1 MSASAGIVI
10 WGHALTALLFG
21 ALGVWTLRL
30 DAKRMPRIPFA
41 IALIA
46 TALWALS
53 VAGIG
58 EGKPGVDLAHGVRD
72 LAWLGVLLLL
82 HRTLRP
88 ENGFASIGSVY
99 AVVALV
105 LITTMVLRLLARIS
119 EQPAVAEAIDQ
130 AAMTLAMMTA
140 IAGLWLV
147 QGLMNGAGG
156 RTRWAIALAPA
167 ALWMLDLVAL
177 GTRYAF
183 PDAGWVHGLRG
194 IVLGLVG
201 ALLAIGLHRADQ
213 WNLRVSRMVAL
224 QSMSFVAAGLYLV
237 FVAGGASAIAQF
249 GGSRAVQTVFIFAAT
264 TTALAALSSPHLRAW
279 LRVKLAKHFYRH
291 RYDYRTEWIRFTDT
305 LGSGETSL
313 QARIVKAVAD
323 LTESP
328 GGVLM
333 VPSGAGLD
341 IAAQWRWDG
350 VALHPGEGADTL
362 LSHLAATRRVIE
374 LDAVRRGKAEPADAA
389 AVPGWLCDAASGWVI
404 VPLPHG
410 DRLAGVI
417 LLGRPA
423 VERPLDWEDFDLL
436 KIAGRQVAS
445 HLAENRA
452 QEALAEAKRFDEFN
466 RRFAF
471 ILHDIKNLVS
481 QLSLVARNAERHAD
495 NPEFRADMVATLNE
509 SAGRMNALLAKL
521 SQHHQARAEPMTP
534 VVLHRLADMVTAKR
548 KGHHPII
555 LSGDA
560 TATAIGDPA
569 RIEQILSHLIQNA
582 IDASAPD
589 EAIILRIGDD
599 GAGATID
606 VVDRGSGM
614 SPGFVR
620 DRLFKPFDSTK
631 AGGFGIGAFE
641 ARQLAETMHGRLDV
655 HSREGEGTRFR
666 LTLPRF
672 DSNGADT
679 HPMEFAA

>member
-1 MSASAGIVI
+1 MTASAGIVI

-58 EGKPGVDLAHGVRD
+58 ESQPGVDLAQGLRD

-88 ENGFASIGSVY
+88 ENGFAPIGSVY

-105 LITTMVLRLLARIS
+105 LITTMVLRLLARAT
-119 EQPAVAEAIDQ
+119 EQQAVADAIDQ
-130 AAMTLAMMTA
+130 AATMLAMMTA

-147 QGLMNGAGG
+147 QGLMNGTGG

-167 ALWMLDLVAL
+167 ALWTLDLIAL
-177 GTRYAF
+177 ASAYVSSDGDWA
-183 PDAGWVHGLRG
+183 HGLRG
-194 IVLGLVG
+194 IALGLVG

-224 QSMSFVAAGLYLV
+224 QSMSFVAAGLYLT
-237 FVAGGASAIAQF
+237 FVAAGASAISHW
-249 GGSRAVQTVFIFAAT
+249 GGSRAAQTVFIFGAT
-264 TTALAALSSPHLRAW
+264 ATALAALSSPHLRAW

-291 RYDYRTEWIRFTDT
+291 RYDYRAEWIRFTDT

-313 QARIVKAVAD
+313 QDRIVKAVAD

-328 GGVLM
+328 GGLLL
-333 VPSGAGLD
+333 VPSGTGLD
-341 IAAQWRWDG
+341 LAADWRWQG
-350 VALHPGEGADTL
+350 VALHPGDGADAL
-362 LSHLAATRRVIE
+362 LSHLTTTRRVIE
-374 LDAVRRGKAEPADAA
+374 LDAVRRGQADGADAA
-389 AVPGWLCDAASGWVI
+389 AVPGWIIDVADAWVV

-417 LLGRPA
+417 LLARPA
-423 VERPLDWEDFDLL
+423 IERPLDWEDFDLL

-445 HLAENRA
+445 HLAEARA
-452 QEALAEAKRFDEFN
+452 RQALAEAERFDEFN

-509 SAGRMNALLAKL
+509 SSGRMNALLAKL
-521 SQHHQARAEPMTP
+521 SQHHQAKGEPMVP
-534 VVLHRLADMVTAKR
+534 VALHALVESVASRR
-548 KGHHPII
+548 KGQHPIT
-555 LSGDA
+555 LSGDM
-560 TATAIGDPA
+560 TATAWGDPA
-569 RIEQILSHLIQNA
+569 RIEQIVSHLIQNA
-582 IDASAPD
+582 IDASAPG

-599 GAGATID
+599 GDGVTID

-641 ARQLAETMHGRLDV
+641 ARQLASAMQGRLDV

-666 LTLPRF
+666 LTLPRAAEH
-672 DSNGADT
+672 N
-679 HPMEFAA
+679 MEHAA

>member
-10 WGHALTALLFG
+10 WGHALAALLFG

-58 EGKPGVDLAHGVRD
+58 EADASVDLAQGVRD

-88 ENGFASIGSVY
+88 ENGFAPIGSVY

-105 LITTMVLRLLARIS
+105 LITTMVLRLLARIT

-130 AAMTLAMMTA
+130 AALMLGMMTA

-147 QGLMNGAGG
+147 QGLMSGAGG

-167 ALWMLDLVAL
+167 ALWTLDLVVLVASHVSQ
-177 GTRYAF
+177 
-183 PDAGWVHGLRG
+183 DAAWAYGLRG
-194 IVLGLVG
+194 VALGLFG

-237 FVAGGASAIAQF
+237 LVAGGASGIAHL
-249 GGSRAVQTVFIFAAT
+249 GGSRAMQTVFIFGAT
-264 TTALAALSSPHLRAW
+264 TTALAALSSPHLRAL

-291 RYDYRTEWIRFTDT
+291 RYDYRAEWIRFTDT
-305 LGSGETSL
+305 LGGEEATL
-313 QARIVKAVAD
+313 HGRIVKAVAD

-328 GGVLM
+328 GGLLM

-341 IAAQWRWDG
+341 I
-350 VALHPGEGADTL
+350 VADWKWEGPKVHPGEGADTL
-362 LSHLAATRRVIE
+362 LAHLAATRRVIE
-374 LDAVRRGKAEPADAA
+374 LGAVRGGKAEDADAA
-389 AVPGWLCDAASGWVI
+389 AIPDWMLGVANGWVI

-417 LLGRPA
+417 LLASPP

-452 QEALAEAKRFDEFN
+452 QEALAEAERFDEFN

-495 NPEFRADMVATLNE
+495 NPEFRSDMVATLNE

-521 SQHHQARAEPMTP
+521 SQHHQAGAKPMTSVALYELAQTVAAGRRGPHP
-534 VVLHRLADMVTAKR
+534 VT
-548 KGHHPII
+548 

-582 IDASAPD
+582 IDASPAD
-589 EAIILRIGDD
+589 EAIMLRVGDD
-599 GAGATID
+599 GAAVTID
-606 VVDRGSGM
+606 VVDRGCGM
-614 SPGFVR
+614 SAGFVR

-641 ARQLAETMHGRLDV
+641 ARQLAGAMHGRLDV

-666 LTLPRF
+666 LTLPRAE
-672 DSNGADT
+672 SKM
-679 HPMEFAA
+679 MEHAA

>member
-1 MSASAGIVI
+1 MTASAGIVI

-58 EGKPGVDLAHGVRD
+58 ESQTGVDLAQGVRD

-88 ENGFASIGSVY
+88 ENGFAPIGSVY

-105 LITTMVLRLLARIS
+105 LITTMVLRLLARTTA
-119 EQPAVAEAIDQ
+119 QPAVADAIDQ
-130 AAMTLAMMTA
+130 AATMLAMMTA

-167 ALWMLDLVAL
+167 ALWTLDLIAL
-177 GTRYAF
+177 ASAYVSSDGDWA
-183 PDAGWVHGLRG
+183 HGLRG
-194 IVLGLVG
+194 IALGLVG

-224 QSMSFVAAGLYLV
+224 QSMSFVAAGLYLT
-237 FVAGGASAIAQF
+237 FVAAGASAISHW
-249 GGSRAVQTVFIFAAT
+249 GGSRAAQTVFIFGAT
-264 TTALAALSSPHLRAW
+264 ATALAALSSPHLRAW

-291 RYDYRTEWIRFTDT
+291 RYDYRAEWIRFTDT
-305 LGSGETSL
+305 LGSRDTSL

-333 VPSGAGLD
+333 VPSGTGLD
-341 IAAQWRWDG
+341 LAADWQWQG
-350 VALHPGEGADTL
+350 VEVHPGDGADAL
-362 LSHLAATRRVIE
+362 LSHLATTRRVIE
-374 LDAVRRGKAEPADAA
+374 LDAVRRGQADGADAA
-389 AVPGWLCDAASGWVI
+389 AVPGWIIDVADAWVV

-417 LLGRPA
+417 LLARPA
-423 VERPLDWEDFDLL
+423 IERPLDWEDFDLL

-445 HLAENRA
+445 HLAEARA
-452 QEALAEAKRFDEFN
+452 RQALAEAERFDEFN

-495 NPEFRADMVATLNE
+495 NPEFRADMLLTLKE
-509 SAGRMNALLAKL
+509 SVGKMNDMLARL
-521 SQHHQARAEPMTP
+521 SLHNKGRAEEPRATP
-534 VVLHRLADMVTAKR
+534 LRDLLGQIARTRARQHPVQVSGEAPPALA
-548 KGHHPII
+548 
-555 LSGDA
+555 
-560 TATAIGDPA
+560 DPA
-569 RIEQILSHLIQNA
+569 RVEQIILHLMQNA
-582 IDASAPD
+582 IDASPPD
-589 EAIILRIGDD
+589 SPVELRLSADAQDAIVEVI
-599 GAGATID
+599 
-606 VVDRGSGM
+606 DRGRGM
-614 SPGFVR
+614 SAEYVR
-620 DRLFKPFDSTK
+620 RDLFKPFSSSK
-631 AGGFGIGAFE
+631 PGGFGLGAFE
-641 ARQLAETMHGRLDV
+641 ARSLAQAMGGRIDV
-655 HSREGEGTRFR
+655 DSKPGAGSRFTLR
-666 LTLPRF
+666 LPLAPDIAQT
-672 DSNGADT
+672 
-679 HPMEFAA
+679 EKAA

>member
-41 IALIA
+41 VALIA

-58 EGKPGVDLAHGVRD
+58 EGDPGVDLAQGVRD

-88 ENGFASIGSVY
+88 ENGFAPIGSVY

-105 LITTMVLRLLARIS
+105 LVTTMVLRLLARTTDQ
-119 EQPAVAEAIDQ
+119 EAVADAIGQ
-130 AAMTLAMMTA
+130 AALMLGMMSA

-147 QGLMNGAGG
+147 QGLMTGAGG

-167 ALWMLDLVAL
+167 ALWTLDLVVL
-177 GTRYAF
+177 V
-183 PDAGWVHGLRG
+183 AGYVAGEGAGAHAVRG

-224 QSMSFVAAGLYLV
+224 QSLSFVAAGLYLA
-237 FVAGGASAIAQF
+237 FVAAGASAIAHL
-249 GGSRAVQTVFIFAAT
+249 GGSRASQTVFIFGAT
-264 TTALAALSSPHLRAW
+264 TTALAALSSPHLRSW

-291 RYDYRTEWIRFTDT
+291 RYDYRAEWIRFTDT
-305 LGSGETSL
+305 LGSRAPSL
-313 QARIVKAVAD
+313 QGRIVKAVAD

-328 GGVLM
+328 GGLLL
-333 VPSGAGLD
+333 VPNGASLD
-341 IAAQWRWDG
+341 VAAAWQWVG
-350 VALHPGEGADTL
+350 PEAHPGEGAGAL
-362 LSHLAATRRVIE
+362 LSHLARTRRVIE
-374 LDAVRRGKAEPADAA
+374 LDAVRAGKADGADAA
-389 AVPGWLCDAASGWVI
+389 AVPGWLVDIAEAWVV

-410 DRLAGVI
+410 DRLAGMI
-417 LLGRPA
+417 LLARPA
-423 VERPLDWEDFDLL
+423 VVRPLDWEDFDLL

-445 HLAENRA
+445 HLAEARA
-452 QEALAEAKRFDEFN
+452 QEALAEAERFDEFN

-521 SQHHQARAEPMTP
+521 SQHHQARAEPMKP
-534 VVLHRLADMVTAKR
+534 VALHRLARVVAAQR
-548 KGHHPII
+548 KGQHPIT
-555 LSGDA
+555 LAGDADA
-560 TATAIGDPA
+560 TALGDAA

-582 IDASAPD
+582 IDASPAS

-599 GAGATID
+599 GDGVTID

-614 SPGFVR
+614 SPGFIR

-631 AGGFGIGAFE
+631 SGGFGIGAFE
-641 ARQLAETMHGRLDV
+641 ARQLAAQMHGRLDV

-666 LTLPRF
+666 LTLPRA
-672 DSNGADT
+672 NPADAN
-679 HPMEFAA
+679 PMEHAA

>member
-1 MSASAGIVI
+1 MGAAAGVVI

-30 DAKRMPRIPFA
+30 AAKRMPRIPFA

-58 EGKPGVDLAHGVRD
+58 DGNPGVDLAQGVRD

-82 HRTLRP
+82 HRTFKP
-88 ENGFASIGSVY
+88 EAGFAPIGSVY

-105 LITTMVLRLLARIS
+105 LVTTMVLRLLARVS
-119 EQPAVAEAIDQ
+119 DQPLVAAGIDQ
-130 AAMTLAMMTA
+130 ATLMLGMMTA

-147 QGLMNGAGG
+147 QGLMTGGG

-167 ALWMLDLVAL
+167 ALWTLDLIVLVATYVS
-177 GTRYAF
+177 G
-183 PDAGWVHGLRG
+183 DAGWTQAMRG
-194 IVLGLVG
+194 MALGLVG

-224 QSMSFVAAGLYLV
+224 QSVSFVAVGLYLV
-237 FVAGGASAIAQF
+237 FVAAGASGIAHL
-249 GGSRAVQTVFIFAAT
+249 GGSRAGQTVFIFGAT

-291 RYDYRTEWIRFTDT
+291 RYDYRAEWIRFTDT
-305 LGSGETSL
+305 LGSREPSL
-313 QARIVKAVAD
+313 RGRIVKAIAD

-328 GGVLM
+328 GGVLL
-333 VPSGAGLD
+333 VPNGTGLD
-341 IAAQWRWDG
+341 IAERWKWDG
-350 VALHPGEGADTL
+350 AAVHPGDGADTL
-362 LSHLAATRRVIE
+362 LGHLAATRRVIE
-374 LDAVRRGKAEPADAA
+374 LDAVRAGNTHAPDAA
-389 AVPGWLCDAASGWVI
+389 ACPGWMIDNDDVWVA

-417 LLGRPA
+417 LLARPPI
-423 VERPLDWEDFDLL
+423 ERPLDWEDFDLL

-445 HLAENRA
+445 HLAEARA
-452 QEALAEAKRFDEFN
+452 QEALAEAERFDEFN

-521 SQHHQARAEPMTP
+521 SQHHQAKGEPLVP
-534 VVLHRLADMVTAKR
+534 VALHPLARRIAAQRSGQHPVT
-548 KGHHPII
+548 

-560 TATAIGDPA
+560 AAVALGDPA

-582 IDASAPD
+582 IDASPPG
-589 EAIILRIGDD
+589 EAILLRVGDD
-599 GAGATID
+599 GAATTID
-606 VVDRGSGM
+606 IVDRGCGM

-631 AGGFGIGAFE
+631 SGGFGIGAFE
-641 ARQLAETMHGRLDV
+641 ARQIATAMHGRLDV

-666 LTLPRF
+666 LTLPRDGSGAVDI
-672 DSNGADT
+672 DS
-679 HPMEFAA
+679 MENAA

>member
-1 MSASAGIVI
+1 MSASAGIII
-10 WGHALTALLFG
+10 WGHALAALLFG

-58 EGKPGVDLAHGVRD
+58 EGDPGVDLAQGVRD

-88 ENGFASIGSVY
+88 ENGFAPIGSVY

-105 LITTMVLRLLARIS
+105 QILTMVLRLLARVS

-130 AAMTLAMMTA
+130 AATTLAMMTA

-147 QGLMNGAGG
+147 QGLMTGAGG

-177 GTRYAF
+177 VAAHAAR
-183 PDAGWVHGLRG
+183 DADWAHGLRG
-194 IVLGLVG
+194 IALGLVG

-237 FVAGGASAIAQF
+237 FVAAGASGIAHL
-249 GGSRAVQTVFIFAAT
+249 GGSRAVQTVFIFGAT
-264 TTALAALSSPHLRAW
+264 TTALAAFSSPHLRAW

-291 RYDYRTEWIRFTDT
+291 RYDYRAEWIRFTDT
-305 LGSGETSL
+305 LGSGEASL
-313 QARIVKAVAD
+313 NGRIVRAVAD

-328 GGVLM
+328 GGLLI
-333 VPSGAGLD
+333 VPNGSGLD
-341 IAAQWRWDG
+341 VAAQWRWG
-350 VALHPGEGADTL
+350 GGEVHPGKGADDL
-362 LSHLAATRRVIE
+362 LAHLAATRRVIE
-374 LDAVRRGKAEPADAA
+374 LDAVRGGRADAIDAA
-389 AVPGWLCDAASGWVI
+389 AVPDWLLGADDGWVI

-410 DRLAGVI
+410 DRLAGMI
-417 LLGRPA
+417 LLSRPP
-423 VERPLDWEDFDLL
+423 VERSLDWEDFDLL

-452 QEALAEAKRFDEFN
+452 QEALAEAERFDEFN

-495 NPEFRADMVATLNE
+495 NPAFRADMVATLNE

-521 SQHHQARAEPMTP
+521 SQHHQAKGEPMVP
-534 VVLHRLADMVTAKR
+534 VALYPLAGRIAAQR
-548 KGHHPII
+548 KGQHPVM

-560 TATAIGDPA
+560 SATATGDPA

-582 IDASAPD
+582 IDASPPN
-589 EAIILRIGDD
+589 EAILLRVGDD
-599 GAGATID
+599 GAAVTID
-606 VVDRGSGM
+606 VVDRGAGM
-614 SPGFVR
+614 SAGFVR

-641 ARQLAETMHGRLDV
+641 ARQLAAQMHGRLDV

-666 LTLPRF
+666 LTLPRA
-672 DSNGADT
+672 NPADAN
-679 HPMEFAA
+679 PMDHAA

>member
-10 WGHALTALLFG
+10 WGHALAALLFG

-30 DAKRMPRIPFA
+30 DAKRLPRIPFA

-58 EGKPGVDLAHGVRD
+58 EAAPGVDLAQGVRD

-88 ENGFASIGSVY
+88 ENGFAPIGSVY

-105 LITTMVLRLLARIS
+105 HITTMVLRLLARVS
-119 EQPAVAEAIDQ
+119 EQAAVADAIGQ
-130 AAMTLAMMTA
+130 AALMLAMMTA

-167 ALWMLDLVAL
+167 ALWTLDLIALVAD
-177 GTRYAF
+177 YAAS
-183 PDAGWVHGLRG
+183 DSGWAYGLRG
-194 IVLGLVG
+194 MALGLVG

-224 QSMSFVAAGLYLV
+224 QSLSFVAAGLYLV
-237 FVAGGASAIAQF
+237 FVAGGAAAIAHL
-249 GGSRAVQTVFIFAAT
+249 GGSRVVQTVFIFAAT

-291 RYDYRTEWIRFTDT
+291 RYDYRAEWIRFTDT
-305 LGSGETSL
+305 LGSSDASL
-313 QARIVKAVAD
+313 QGRIVKAVAD

-328 GGVLM
+328 GGLLM
-333 VPSGAGLD
+333 VPGGSGLE
-341 IAAQWRWDG
+341 IAAAWRWEG
-350 VALHPGEGADTL
+350 AEVHPGDGADAL
-362 LSHLAATRRVIE
+362 LAHLAATRRVIE
-374 LDAVRRGKAEPADAA
+374 LDVVREGKADAVDAA
-389 AVPGWLCDAASGWVI
+389 AVPDWLRGADDGWVI

-410 DRLAGVI
+410 ERLAGIV
-417 LLGRPA
+417 LLARPPI
-423 VERPLDWEDFDLL
+423 ERPLDWEDFDLL

-452 QEALAEAKRFDEFN
+452 QEALAEAQRFDEFN

-521 SQHHQARAEPMTP
+521 SQHHQAKGEPMVTIALYP
-534 VVLHRLADMVTAKR
+534 LAERIAAQR
-548 KGHHPII
+548 KGQHPVT

-560 TATAIGDPA
+560 SATATGDPA

-582 IDASAPD
+582 IDASPAN
-589 EAIILRIGDD
+589 EAILLRVGDD
-599 GAGATID
+599 GAAVTID
-606 VVDRGSGM
+606 VVDRGAGM
-614 SPGFVR
+614 SASFVR

-631 AGGFGIGAFE
+631 PGGFGIGAFE
-641 ARQLAETMHGRLDV
+641 ARQLAATMHGRLDV

-666 LTLPRF
+666 LTLPRAHT
-672 DSNGADT
+672 DR
-679 HPMEFAA
+679 MEDAA